1 MPIYVRLSVGT
12 EAYAMPA
19 ENVLEVAELGAVTA
33 VPGARPELLG
43 IRNLRGRILPVA
55 DLARVLG
62 ITRSAPPGRLVV
74 AQDAG
79 RTAGFAVD
87 DVPAIGE
94 LPDPRQDTESELLAG
109 AALSGAALVGVIDMT
124 RVFAVLEGTR
134 LEGTRLEG
142 TRLEGARL
150 EGARLEGTR
159 P

>member
-1 MPIYVRLSVGT
+1 MPAYVRLAVGA
-12 EAYAMPA
+12 EAYAMPV
-19 ENVLEVAELGAVTA
+19 ENVLEVAELGQVTA

-62 ITRSAPPGRLVV
+62 IARTAPPVRLVV

-87 DVPAIGE
+87 EVRAIGE
-94 LPDPRQDTESELLAG
+94 LPDPDQDTESGLLAG
-109 AALSGAALVGVIDMT
+109 AALSGGNLVGVVDVA
-124 RVFAVLEGTR
+124 RVFDALEAR
-134 LEGTRLEG
+134 P
-142 TRLEGARL
+142 EGARP
-150 EGARLEGTR
+150 EGAR